1 MSYIRSHTFRE
12 WWMSLLDYH
21 NKYFSCVHFKGHLM
35 ILHVSYLL
43 LNDMVKSQHIRGR
56 LYLNSPPLPLP
67 HRPPSY
73 YQLRR
78 DKDLSKLLPLLL
90 FTLFN
95 VIHFVQFLNALS
107 CSPIMLVQVLQI
119 WRMFFN
125 HIKEDFV
132 DTTFLKNPW
141 EHFI

>member
-1 MSYIRSHTFRE
+1 
-12 WWMSLLDYH
+12 
-21 NKYFSCVHFKGHLM
+21 M

-43 LNDMVKSQHIRGR
+43 LNDMAKSQHIRGS

-67 HRPPSY
+67 HLPPSY

-119 WRMFFN
+119 
-125 HIKEDFV
+125 
-132 DTTFLKNPW
+132 
-141 EHFI
+141 